1 MPDTNDSHTILKHGK
16 ECGSLHLIYDFLK
29 KFQCFFFKKEYFT
42 ASGLSYVLLG
52 LFFFFFLRFLYFI
65 FWLCWV
71 FLAACWPSLV
81 VASRGYSSLPFVGF
95 SLRWLL
101 VLQSWGSRVCG
112 LQ

>member
-52 LFFFFFLRFLYFI
+52 LFFFFFKIYLFY
-65 FWLCWV
+65 
-71 FLAACWPSLV
+71 FLAVLGLSCCMLAFPSC
-81 VASRGYSSLPFVGF
+81 GEQG
-95 SLRWLL
+95 LL
-101 VLQSWGSRVCG
+101 FIAVCG
-112 LQ
+112 LFITVASCVAELGL